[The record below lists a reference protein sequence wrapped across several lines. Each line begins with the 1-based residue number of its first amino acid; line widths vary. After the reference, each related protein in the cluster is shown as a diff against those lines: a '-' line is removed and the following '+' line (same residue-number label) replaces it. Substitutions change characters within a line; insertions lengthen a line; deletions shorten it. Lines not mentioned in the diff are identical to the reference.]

1 LEKRLGLSQG
11 DRVSVSDLR
20 KGLQDLANLD
30 NFEEVWLNPS
40 GHQDSLSLNLLIR
53 PAPPR
58 LAALGIDYDSDI
70 GGRAWVGLLD
80 RGATLSGIE
89 GSAIVNLDE
98 LRQGV
103 NAALRPAVVGNRLV
117 RPVLSVK
124 DRG

>member
-1 LEKRLGLSQG
+1 
-11 DRVSVSDLR
+11 

-58 LAALGIDYDSDI
+58 LAPLGINYDSDI
-70 GGRAWVGLLD
+70 GWRAWVGLLE

-89 GSAIVNLDE
+89 GSAIINLDE
-98 LRQGV
+98 QRQGV
-103 NAALRPAVVGNRLV
+103 NAALRPAVVGNPLGG
-117 RPVLSVK
+117 PVSSVK
-124 DRG
+124 SR